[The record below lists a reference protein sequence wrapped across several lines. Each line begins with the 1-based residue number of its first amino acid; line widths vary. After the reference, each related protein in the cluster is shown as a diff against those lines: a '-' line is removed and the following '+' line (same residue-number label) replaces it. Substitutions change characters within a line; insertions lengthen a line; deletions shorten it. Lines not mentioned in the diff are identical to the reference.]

1 MGFPPLSVLQ
11 LFSPEQGNFCR
22 FSSEIF
28 FCFYFVP
35 FSRASLPP
43 FEWGQVSQNL
53 GFCSFP
59 LRVFLPPKWG
69 SLHFPFWRYSP
80 PNRATSVDSLKK
92 RHIEIYIKI
101 SYRMTKT

>member
-1 MGFPPLSVLQ
+1 MWENVRSLLNFFCPQNGVPPPFR
-11 LFSPEQGNFCR
+11 FSAIQHRTGHFCR

-53 GFCSFP
+53 GFCSLP
-59 LRVFLPPKWG
+59 PRVFFAPKMGFPPIFRFG
-69 SLHFPFWRYSP
+69 VIQPRTGQL
-80 PNRATSVDSLKK
+80 L
-92 RHIEIYIKI
+92 
-101 SYRMTKT
+101 